1 MPTETETI
9 DIYCERLDPS
19 FWAEPINAVTNLAFI
34 AVGVWAIR
42 GSSQAGKMLGLLTVL
57 VGVGSLA
64 FHTFATPWAAALDVG
79 FIALFILALAY
90 LAPRHL
96 WNQTPG
102 MSVVASVLV
111 SVVIATVS
119 ILAPSLEALFG
130 YFPPGLYVGAW
141 LSLAI
146 YAVISLRGDSVNSGR
161 WLALATTIFPI
172 SLLARELDTPLCE
185 SIPIGLHWLWH
196 LLNSVVLG
204 LCAWAF
210 HATKGTSQ
218 RRMLAT
224 PHLETK
230 S

>member
-19 FWAEPINAVTNLAFI
+19 FWAEPVNAVTNLAFI
-34 AVGVWAIR
+34 AVGVWALR

-57 VGVGSLA
+57 VGIGSLA

-96 WNQTPG
+96 WNQTTG

-111 SVVIATVS
+111 IVVIATVS
-119 ILAPSLEALFG
+119 MLAPSLEALFG
-130 YFPPGLYVGAW
+130 YFPPGIYVGAW

-146 YAVISLRGDSVNSGR
+146 YAVISLRSCTAKVGQ
-161 WLALATTIFPI
+161 WLALAAILFPI
-172 SLLARELDTPLCE
+172 SLLARELDAPLCK
-185 SIPIGLHWLWH
+185 SIPIGTHWLWH

-204 LCAWAF
+204 LCASAF
-210 HATKGTSQ
+210 HAARKTAPITWVQG
-218 RRMLAT
+218 
-224 PHLETK
+224 LEIK